1 MICLVRACLTLII
14 CCRHVVAA
22 YDEKQAEKRQDIA
35 TRCIFAPST
44 SQPPPSQQQQLA
56 LTSATAAAAAPETP
70 SAADVAGAGSSRQL
84 LDKQL
89 KVAATKKKLGLKSV
103 TSAFRA
109 DKPGEAKAKSFSGA
123 LAKTQLVRK
132 TSTKAESSRNTV
144 YEATVVDDHDVN
156 NSLDN
161 AVVMTTAQPEL
172 TSDEIGTSSDVA
184 VTAPSSSSSSSSSS
198 NDADVVRTQ
207 TTQSSVGL
215 NALMSTYDTSSDD
228 DTAD

>member
-1 MICLVRACLTLII
+1 M
-14 CCRHVVAA
+14 CRVVAA

-56 LTSATAAAAAPETP
+56 LTSATAAAAAP

-89 KVAATKKKLGLKSV
+89 KIAATKKKLGLKSV

-109 DKPGEAKAKSFSGA
+109 DKPGEAKAKSFSGS
-123 LAKTQLVRK
+123 LAKTQLVKK
-132 TSTKAESSRNTV
+132 TSTKVESSRNTV
-144 YEATVVDDHDVN
+144 PESTVVDDHDMK
-156 NSLDN
+156 NSHDN
-161 AVVMTTAQPEL
+161 AVVMTTTTQLES
-172 TSDEIGTSSDVA
+172 TSDAIDTSSDVA
-184 VTAPSSSSSSSSSS
+184 VTAPSSSSSSSR
-198 NDADVVRTQ
+198 DADVVRTQ

-215 NALMSTYDTSSDD
+215 TNLMSTYDTSSDD
-228 DTAD
+228 DDAG

>member
-1 MICLVRACLTLII
+1 M
-14 CCRHVVAA
+14 
-22 YDEKQAEKRQDIA
+22 Q
-35 TRCIFAPST
+35 
-44 SQPPPSQQQQLA
+44 QQQQLA
-56 LTSATAAAAAPETP
+56 LTSATATAAQETP

-89 KVAATKKKLGLKSV
+89 KIAATKKKLGLKSV

-161 AVVMTTAQPEL
+161 ALVMTTAAQPEL

-184 VTAPSSSSSSSSSS
+184 VTAPSSSSSS

-207 TTQSSVGL
+207 MTQSSVGL
-215 NALMSTYDTSSDD
+215 TDLMSTYDTSSDD
-228 DTAD
+228 DDAG